1 MRRQDRLAWL
11 LLSPAILVIVLV
23 ALFPLLQTL
32 FYSFTDARMGS
43 VRPWQFVGLR
53 NYVELLMD
61 RRFLASIGLT
71 VSFTFVTVVME
82 VILGLAVA
90 LAINGNFRGRGL
102 MRAAMLVPWAIPTVI
117 STQMW
122 KWIFHDIY
130 GVLNAI
136 VGEQYA
142 WIADP
147 SLLFWAVCGVDI
159 WKTTPFMALLILAG
173 LQLIP
178 DDIYEAA
185 NLDGANPVQQ
195 FLRLTLPLLRPT
207 LAVALVFRT
216 LDALRV
222 FDLFFVMVGNRPRF
236 QTMAVL
242 NQQVLVEF
250 SKLGEGSAI
259 SVLIFLLIA
268 LFVVLYMRF
277 LAPQEDR

>member
-11 LLSPAILVIVLV
+11 LLSPTLLVIVLV

-32 FYSFTDARMGS
+32 FYSFTDARLGS
-43 VRPWQFVGLR
+43 VRPWHFVGLR

-61 RRFLASIGLT
+61 RRFVYSIGLT
-71 VSFTFVTVVME
+71 VSFTLVTVVVE
-82 VILGLAVA
+82 VILGLLVA
-90 LAINGNFRGRGL
+90 LVINGRFRGRGL

-122 KWIFHDIY
+122 KWIFHDVY

-147 SLLFWAVCGVDI
+147 NLLFWAVCGVDI

-178 DDIYEAA
+178 EDIYEAA
-185 NLDGANPVQQ
+185 NLDGASPVQQ
-195 FLRLTLPLLRPT
+195 FLRLTLPLLKPT

-259 SVLIFLLIA
+259 SVLIFLLIG
-268 LFVVLYMRF
+268 LFVVAYMRF
-277 LAPQEDR
+277 LSPAEER